1 MKRLLAHILCLCL
14 ALSLCAC
21 VPTDAPVD
29 AGTPDNQDPIVSQ
42 DAPMPNVTFE
52 EVVDDLPENLVMIEY
67 EGIVSEIWDEDGL
80 TCFSIH
86 YIYQNEQGA
95 YIGESMTFGIYPN
108 EYFDTTAVNPEIK
121 VNDRVKVN
129 SFTYNGIPSQ
139 KYPSADIITVIPRQ
153 GTGFY
158 ALVLNVNGKHI
169 FAEGLEINGL
179 NNSGLF
185 NFTVE
190 EDTKVTYYGVEKT
203 VSDICAGD
211 IISVFSVGDVLES
224 YPAKYLG
231 VTRVSILTP
240 ADQVP
245 EYDPLINASV
255 TAKTFT
261 SRVNWIYTHNG
272 RIHLGMYDDTEWY
285 CEVILPEGYETS
297 VAVGETVTVTVD
309 SVATV
314 NGLTK
319 YSASEVTE

>member
-29 AGTPDNQDPIVSQ
+29 AGTPDNQDPVVSQ
-42 DAPMPNVTFE
+42 DVPMPNVTFE
-52 EVVDDLPENLVMIEY
+52 EVEADLPEDLVMIEY
-67 EGIVSEIWDEDGL
+67 EGTVSEIWDEDGL
-80 TCFSIH
+80 TCFKLFNYRLDGDTYRSVE
-86 YIYQNEQGA
+86 Y
-95 YIGESMTFGIYPN
+95 TFGIYPN
-108 EYFDTTAVNPEIK
+108 EHFKTTAVNPEIK
-121 VNDRVKVN
+121 VEDHVKIY
-129 SFTYNGIPSQ
+129 SFTYDGVKPQ
-139 KYPSADIITVIPRQ
+139 KYHSADIITVIPRQ
-153 GTGFY
+153 GTTFY
-158 ALVLNVNGKHI
+158 ALVLNVDGNNI

-185 NFTVE
+185 HFTIE
-190 EDTKVTYYGVEKT
+190 EDTKVTYNGVEKT
-203 VSDICAGD
+203 VSDITAGD
-211 IISVFSVGDVLES
+211 IIAVTSVGTVLEM

-231 VTRVSILTP
+231 ITQVSLLTP
-240 ADQVP
+240 ANKVP

-272 RIHLGMYDDTEWY
+272 QVHLGIYDDWYDY

-314 NGLTK
+314 NGLIK
-319 YSASEVTE
+319 YSAPEITK